1 MTYREVEAALLVRSD
16 TTENVL
22 RRISELPAF
31 PMFHLGPAEKR
42 EIRDIYFDTPDR
54 SLQKARLALRLR
66 DADGEELVTLK
77 WRTRRTD
84 AGVVEREELEDPWSP
99 KMWEEI
105 LKELRRRGGEV
116 GHPHDLQERASARA
130 TIEWHG
136 LEVVQ
141 ERRNSRRARAMVRH
155 HDEKGR
161 VAAEMDID
169 SVTYRFSGGDVRIGE
184 VEIEAAEDE
193 EDSVGCVKSA
203 ADFLVAMF
211 TPHLVWWRN
220 GKLATGKAIE
230 HLFAKKKRAE
240 FLGKDGRLTPA
251 GVDSLGEALATGE
264 F

>member
-16 TTENVL
+16 ATEDVL

-31 PMFHLGPAEKR
+31 PMFHLGLAEKR
-42 EIRDIYFDTPDR
+42 EIHDIYFDTPAR
-54 SLQKARLALRLR
+54 SLQKARLALRIR
-66 DADGEELVTLK
+66 NADGKELVTLK
-77 WRTRRTD
+77 WRTRRSD
-84 AGVVEREELEDPWSP
+84 AGVVEREEIEDDWSP
-99 KMWEEI
+99 GLWEEI
-105 LKELRRRGGEV
+105 LEELGRRGGEV
-116 GHPHDLQERASARA
+116 KHPNDLQERASARS
-130 TIEWHG
+130 TLEWHG

-211 TPHLVWWRN
+211 TPHLVWWRS

-230 HLFAKKKRAE
+230 HLLAKKKRTE
-240 FLGKDGRLTPA
+240 FLGKEGQLTPMGA
-251 GVDSLGEALATGE
+251 DSLAEALATGE